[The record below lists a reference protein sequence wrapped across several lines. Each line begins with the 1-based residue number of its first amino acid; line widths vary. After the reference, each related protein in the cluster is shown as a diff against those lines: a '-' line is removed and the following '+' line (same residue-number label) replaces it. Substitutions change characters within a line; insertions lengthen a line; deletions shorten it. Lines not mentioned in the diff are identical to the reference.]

1 MVHGSSPDGWE
12 DPQVGIRHSFS
23 SQAQYRQG
31 LELSKQAA
39 QLGAAEEGAGET
51 GLPDLAAFS
60 STQQAF
66 QARLTHFY
74 MAAERQR
81 TDLETLLHLHRFRRK
96 VRELPG
102 PSAQSSI
109 LPLGWHRVGAGLD
122 TTLGT
127 CESHPHRGERC
138 DMGHAQVLLQERRN
152 GGFLYPSRHGE
163 GRSI

>member
-1 MVHGSSPDGWE
+1 MVVPDCWV
-12 DPQVGIRHSFS
+12 DPQVGAECSFP

-51 GLPDLAAFS
+51 ELPDLAAFT

-96 VRELPG
+96 VSELPG
-102 PSAQSSI
+102 PSAHPPAGVAQGRGGT
-109 LPLGWHRVGAGLD
+109 GWGWPGHNTRRLVRVIFIVG
-122 TTLGT
+122 
-127 CESHPHRGERC
+127 RGKRKLSRR
-138 DMGHAQVLLQERRN
+138 QV
-152 GGFLYPSRHGE
+152 
-163 GRSI
+163 

>member
-1 MVHGSSPDGWE
+1 MEAPDCWVE
-12 DPQVGIRHSFS
+12 PQVGVECSFP

-51 GLPDLAAFS
+51 ELPDLAAFA

-96 VRELPG
+96 VSEPPG
-102 PSAQSSI
+102 PSAQTSI
-109 LPLGWHRVGAGLD
+109 LPLGWHRVGEAQGGGGLD
-122 TTLGT
+122 TTLG
-127 CESHPHRGERC
+127 
-138 DMGHAQVLLQERRN
+138 AL
-152 GGFLYPSRHGE
+152 
-163 GRSI
+163 

>member
-1 MVHGSSPDGWE
+1 MGAE
-12 DPQVGIRHSFS
+12 RSFP

-39 QLGAAEEGAGET
+39 QLGTAEEGAGET
-51 GLPDLAAFS
+51 ELPDLVAFA

-96 VRELPG
+96 VSEPPG
-102 PSAQSSI
+102 PSAPSSV
-109 LPLGWHRVGAGLD
+109 LPLGWHRAGAAKHNTVGLVRVIPTVG
-122 TTLGT
+122 
-127 CESHPHRGERC
+127 RGEGKLSWR
-138 DMGHAQVLLQERRN
+138 QV
-152 GGFLYPSRHGE
+152 
-163 GRSI
+163 

>member
-1 MVHGSSPDGWE
+1 MVHGDNYCWV
-12 DPQVGIRHSFS
+12 DPKVGIERSFP

-51 GLPDLAAFS
+51 GLPDLTTFT
-60 STQQAF
+60 STQKAF

-96 VRELPG
+96 VSVPPG
-102 PSAQSSI
+102 P
-109 LPLGWHRVGAGLD
+109 
-122 TTLGT
+122 
-127 CESHPHRGERC
+127 
-138 DMGHAQVLLQERRN
+138 
-152 GGFLYPSRHGE
+152 
-163 GRSI
+163 